1 MFTWFKRNA
10 PIRQKMWIFITL
22 LLAVSSFRF
31 ALIELLQHF
40 VLYDRSHDFWVQL
53 CGLTVQWTIGL
64 IAGYYTINVIAGP
77 METMTNLVASGHAN
91 VDEAALARFAIHK
104 DCVGR
109 LAAALQLFIADQK
122 EKLILQER
130 AVQEAGLAQE
140 VEKNLMLESERVRTL
155 QNSTIDEICVGVSL
169 VEKGDLTFSF
179 QKPFHDRFEG
189 FRRSFNQMVEV
200 NSSSLRNIASG
211 SAMIASG
218 TAQISVASDDLAVR
232 TAKQAQSLAEA
243 SSTINEIAE
252 TVRETATASVDARR
266 VALDANEKV
275 SEVSGTMRTAN
286 KAMGELRASS
296 RQIESIISL
305 IEEMAFQTNL
315 LALNAGIEAA
325 RAGDAGRG
333 FNVVA
338 VEIRALA
345 QRSTQS
351 AREIQGII
359 GASVRQMEEGVAL
372 VGVADEAM
380 HVINRHVDGI
390 SSVLDKIAKAT
401 AIEAESL
408 GNINIVIRDMD
419 QMTQHNAAMVEEV
432 TTACRNLKQEAAE
445 LNNEVGRFKFD
456 DQDYPLPSQNKE
468 KEDEAYRR
476 LTRDLATSDDG
487 WEDFARVSG

>member
-1 MFTWFKRNA
+1 
-10 PIRQKMWIFITL
+10 
-22 LLAVSSFRF
+22 
-31 ALIELLQHF
+31 
-40 VLYDRSHDFWVQL
+40 
-53 CGLTVQWTIGL
+53 
-64 IAGYYTINVIAGP
+64 
-77 METMTNLVASGHAN
+77 
-91 VDEAALARFAIHK
+91 
-104 DCVGR
+104 
-109 LAAALQLFIADQK
+109 
-122 EKLILQER
+122 
-130 AVQEAGLAQE
+130 
-140 VEKNLMLESERVRTL
+140 
-155 QNSTIDEICVGVSL
+155 
-169 VEKGDLTFSF
+169 
-179 QKPFHDRFEG
+179 
-189 FRRSFNQMVEV
+189 
-200 NSSSLRNIASG
+200 
-211 SAMIASG
+211 MIASG